1 MNGWRKEIKKTE
13 ERKIRFDVLVD
24 RLKEE
29 IFVKRKQEMRIF

>member
-1 MNGWRKEIKKTE
+1 MEKRNKKTE
-13 ERKIRFDVLVD
+13 ERKMRFDVLVD